1 MMSKSL
7 DIYALDTDH
16 CTVLQRGG
24 DGYNGLTARLRAIAP
39 DDYGTTIVSY
49 EEQFKGW
56 LDRLHRVNTS
66 ALRIEAYTQL
76 QESLRF
82 YSGLAVWEYT
92 TEADAEYTRLVK
104 AKVRVRTKDLLIASI
119 ALANNATVLTRNA
132 RDFGKI
138 PGLKFED
145 WTV

>member
-82 YSGLAVWEYT
+82 YSGLAVWE
-92 TEADAEYTRLVK
+92 
-104 AKVRVRTKDLLIASI
+104 
-119 ALANNATVLTRNA
+119 
-132 RDFGKI
+132 
-138 PGLKFED
+138 
-145 WTV
+145 